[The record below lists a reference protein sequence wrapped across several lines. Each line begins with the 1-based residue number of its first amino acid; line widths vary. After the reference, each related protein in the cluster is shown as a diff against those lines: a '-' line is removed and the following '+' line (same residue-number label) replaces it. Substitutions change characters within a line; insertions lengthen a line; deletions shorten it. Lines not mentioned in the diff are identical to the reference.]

1 MPPKKAKGKKK
12 KEEEPNDEYMAMTGA
27 DLSSTLEKLKE
38 RVNEMRTNRNYI
50 QMDRDM
56 VENFY
61 HNTLKEISEVKTK
74 ISNKET
80 EAEEKESKHRID
92 VKVFLQ
98 KVKHLEYEQE
108 KSNLN
113 IEDDGKKAKEKE
125 DAYFEDI
132 TKNMKQLKTQLKS
145 EYLEKEKANIQQVQ
159 EEKKDHQSLL
169 KIQQKK
175 FDELINNLIIK
186 YEERLAKLKEDLELK
201 LKVEIHELEERKNLH
216 INELMNNHEKAFA
229 ELKKYYND
237 ITAENLNLIKAHKE
251 RIAQIYVNI
260 QTNTK
265 NIADMQAENDK
276 LKEPLAKQ
284 REIRNKFKE
293 DLKQFAKH
301 KMSLQN
307 LKSKAITLKDKI
319 NKLERDGKDLDEKYE
334 KVVREKQELERKFE
348 DITNEVKKN
357 ADLNN
362 NVLSDR
368 LQILLK
374 EYNNKEEELRTI
386 VESAGLDHNLQEQL
400 KQRVQQSIE
409 AKQTL
414 IKNLKYSIH
423 HATKAYND
431 AIRVYEA
438 KLVEFGI
445 PIEELGFQ
453 PLETITSSMPAGLVS
468 S

>member
-12 KEEEPNDEYMAMTGA
+12 KEEEPNDEYMSMTGA
-27 DLSSTLEKLKE
+27 DLSQTLEKLKE

-159 EEKKDHQSLL
+159 EEKKDHQALL

-251 RIAQIYVNI
+251 RIAQIYAKI
-260 QTNTK
+260 QLNTK
-265 NIADMQAENDK
+265 MVADNQAKNDK
-276 LKEPLAKQ
+276 LKEPLAEQ
-284 REIRNKFKE
+284 REIRNKLKE

-319 NKLERDGKDLDEKYE
+319 TKLERDGKELDEKYE

-348 DITNEVKKN
+348 DITSEVKKN

-386 VESAGLDHNLQEQL
+386 IDNAGLDHNLHEQL

-409 AKQTL
+409 AKNTL

>member
-12 KEEEPNDEYMAMTGA
+12 KEEEPDDEYKSMTGA
-27 DLSSTLEKLKE
+27 DLTQTLEKLKE

-251 RIAQIYVNI
+251 KIAQIYANI
-260 QTNTK
+260 QLNTK
-265 NIADMQAENDK
+265 NVADNQAKNEQ
-276 LKEPLAKQ
+276 LKEPLAKH
-284 REIRNKFKE
+284 REIRNKLKE

-319 NKLERDGKDLDEKYE
+319 TKLERDGKDLDEKYE
-334 KVVREKQELERKFE
+334 KVVREKQELEKKFE
-348 DITNEVKKN
+348 DITQEVKKN

-362 NVLSDR
+362 NVLSNR

-386 VESAGLDHNLQEQL
+386 IDNAGLDHNLHEQL

-409 AKQTL
+409 AKNTL